1 MQIGLNTYNKI
12 FVLWSLFKMINND
25 EMLVHMKK
33 MSVSLTSSK
42 PTEFYMITNADL
54 GIQANFHDLSIR
66 HKWGVS

>member
-1 MQIGLNTYNKI
+1 
-12 FVLWSLFKMINND
+12 MINNA
-25 EMLVHMKK
+25 EMLVHMNK

-54 GIQANFHDLSIR
+54 EIQANFHDLSIR